1 MATRDQLL
9 QALKGADNAGDTK
22 AATALA
28 RAIQEMDAQPKPTL
42 GDKLGGLATGA
53 GRAIGQFGHG
63 FNDSLASTLGA
74 VPDALNWAARESGA
88 FPALGLKTTPPGF
101 YADKIKQGIESLVP
115 PPPPAEGTLERGAYG
130 AGRGV
135 ADAASIAI
143 PAAGVARS
151 AQAGSMLGRVAS
163 GLAAQPGAQAVAGAV
178 GGGVGQATDN
188 PLLGLGASLA
198 VPFGAAAA
206 RRAVSPVINRLTPEA
221 QRLAGVAHQEGIQLT
236 PGQQTGSRPLQTAE
250 SVLGTLP
257 LSAGMAQTRQQAQRV
272 ALNRAVLRRAGI
284 AADAAT
290 PDVLDAAHTRLG
302 HEFQQLSGQTTV
314 RFDRQLGQDLTDIA
328 NRYYQTLPVNQ
339 RPIFAHYLQD
349 LQQTAANNRMTLPGA
364 AYQLTRSRLGS
375 QAKAA
380 MQNDP
385 HFGNALHAL
394 QNALDDAAGRAIP
407 HQLQDRWQD
416 ARRQYGNLRII
427 EDAMASPSAEAA
439 SGNIPPALL
448 WRGVKNQRGSAGM
461 ARGRGDLNDLSRVG
475 QQFLKQQI
483 PNSGT
488 PERTQMTRWL
498 TGGLPLT
505 GALVGGVPGAVAG
518 MGAAALSALTPPAIQ
533 ALMGTAAGRAWLTNQ
548 VAHGIGPQANPAL
561 ISAILAGRMKD
572 PSTRSAVLD
581 KALGQ

>member
-9 QALKGADNAGDTK
+9 QALKGADKAGDTA
-22 AATALA
+22 AATRLA
-28 RAIQEMDAQPKPTL
+28 RAIQEMDAQPRPTL
-42 GDKLGGLATGA
+42 GDKISGVATEA
-53 GRAIGQFGHG
+53 GRVIGQYGGG
-63 FNDSLASTLGA
+63 FNESVASTLGA
-74 VPDALNWAARESGA
+74 IPDAMNWAARESGIY
-88 FPALGLKTTPPGF
+88 PALGLKTTPPGF
-101 YADKIKQGIESLVP
+101 YANKIKQGMDWLVP
-115 PPPPAEGTLERGAYG
+115 PPPAPEGWLEKGARGAG
-130 AGRGV
+130 QGT
-135 ADAASIAI
+135 ADALSIAI
-143 PAAGVARS
+143 PAAGAARG
-151 AQAGSMLGRVAS
+151 AQAGSMFGRVAE
-163 GLAAQPGAQAVAGAV
+163 GLAAQPGTQALAGAV
-178 GGGVGQATDN
+178 GGGVGQATNN

-206 RRAVSPVINRLTPEA
+206 RRVVSPVTNRLTPEA
-221 QRLAGVAHQEGIQLT
+221 QRLARVAEAESIQLT

-257 LSAGMAQTRQQAQRV
+257 LSAGMAQTRQQAQRT

-290 PDVLDAAHTRLG
+290 PDVIDAAHLRLG
-302 HEFQQLSGQTTV
+302 NEFTQLAGQTNV
-314 RFDRQLGQDLTDIA
+314 RFDRQLGQDLTDVA

-349 LQQTAANNRMTLPGA
+349 LQQTAANNRMAIPGQT
-364 AYQLTRSRLGS
+364 YQLTRSRLGA

-380 MQNDP
+380 MRNDP
-385 HFGNALHAL
+385 HFGQALRSI
-394 QNALDDAAGRAIP
+394 QEALDDAAGRSIP
-407 HQLQDRWQD
+407 RNLQDRWQA

-427 EDAMASPSAEAA
+427 EDAMASPSADAA

-448 WRGVKNQRGSAGM
+448 WRGVKNQRGAAGL
-461 ARGRGDLNDLSRVG
+461 ARGRGELNDLSRVG

-505 GALVGGVPGAVAG
+505 GALIGGVPGAAAG
-518 MGAAALSALTPPAIQ
+518 MGLAALSTLTPPAVQ
-533 ALMGTAAGRAWLTNQ
+533 ALMDSRAGRAWLTNQ
-548 VAHGIGPQANPAL
+548 LARNIGPQANPAL

-572 PSTRSAVLD
+572 PETRNAVLN